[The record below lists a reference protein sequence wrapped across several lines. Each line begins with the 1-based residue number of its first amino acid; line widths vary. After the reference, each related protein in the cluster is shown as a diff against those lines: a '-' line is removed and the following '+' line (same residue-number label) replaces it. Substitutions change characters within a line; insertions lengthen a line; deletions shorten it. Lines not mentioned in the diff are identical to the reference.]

1 MHLRREFLVGIVLTK
16 HRVVDYPHGFQCADP
31 HQRRRL
37 WRYDRTPKAKLRH
50 LEFLARPRKV
60 SAKTSRKIISK
71 FTVSFSTINGVRFST
86 VFGVLGVRL
95 GHRLVAAYE
104 RQALLLQNS

>member
-1 MHLRREFLVGIVLTK
+1 M
-16 HRVVDYPHGFQCADP
+16 
-31 HQRRRL
+31 
-37 WRYDRTPKAKLRH
+37 
-50 LEFLARPRKV
+50 
-60 SAKTSRKIISK
+60 
-71 FTVSFSTINGVRFST
+71 SFSTINGVRFST